1 MDWTSAVVVR
11 ETDRVWETWPIGQR
25 ERGEDVYWK
34 TFLSS
39 DLTESTDMTMGVLK
53 IPVGKTLKSHRH
65 AKPEIY
71 FIFRGKGVVTVD
83 EESHDVEAGSA
94 VFIPGGAMHSCRNT
108 EAVDLRFGY
117 VFPADSFKQIEYVF
131 D

>member
-25 ERGEDVYWK
+25 ERGGDVYWK

-53 IPVGKTLKSHRH
+53 IPV
-65 AKPEIY
+65 
-71 FIFRGKGVVTVD
+71 D
-83 EESHDVEAGSA
+83 
-94 VFIPGGAMHSCRNT
+94 SCRNT